1 MPDCFTASLLAQF
14 MACQPATD
22 LPEIKEL
29 PPLPPEQIRQELPVP
44 TSDHQCEAI

>member
-29 PPLPPEQIRQELPVP
+29 PPLPPEQVRELLHPE
-44 TSDHQCEAI
+44 TEHSADAI

>member
-14 MACQPATD
+14 MACQPEAE
-22 LPEIKEL
+22 PQIKEL

-44 TSDHQCEAI
+44 TNDHQCEAI